1 MSWCAFKKKWL
12 PEGGGAGG
20 GGGEGYIPDSSVNK
34 HRKKT
39 KRMWA

>member
-12 PEGGGAGG
+12 PEGGGA
-20 GGGEGYIPDSSVNK
+20 GGEGYIPDSSVNK

>member
-12 PEGGGAGG
+12 P